1 MGEVLEE
8 RCGRERR
15 RGGDG
20 QRGAHRAQGLGLHPV
35 LCWGGGAGGG
45 APSWSFGL
53 PPTPLSPYLGT
64 HFPHGLKWAF
74 SECQGL
80 ENMPRVGEKAAP
92 RKHSKCPHWPLCR
105 GDHGRQSPG
114 SGPPRPSCQRTSWA
128 VPRSLSLAL
137 SVAPN
142 LLEPQFPPLPSP

>member
-1 MGEVLEE
+1 MGTVLEG

-35 LCWGGGAGGG
+35 LCWGGGAEGG

-80 ENMPRVGEKAAP
+80 ENRPRSGEKAAP
-92 RKHSKCPHWPLCR
+92 ENTVNAPTGLSAGEITDARAQDPAH
-105 GDHGRQSPG
+105 PG
-114 SGPPRPSCQRTSWA
+114 PAANEPSG
-128 VPRSLSLAL
+128 LSLD
-137 SVAPN
+137 
-142 LLEPQFPPLPSP
+142 PSAWP